1 MKKWMQKIVEQLDLD
16 WNSGENSNSAGR
28 PAQIDFSEEKATLL
42 FLLDVYSKH
51 IIDTESHPSRK
62 TRDTL
67 DQYSKEIINSEGER
81 LEKALFR
88 LRQFFSSYR
97 IEEYTFVQKT
107 FDDFRHIIWDFVDQ
121 LAEDVIQSRG
131 EEVQMSSHIKDL
143 RDAVES
149 NSIESLR
156 SQSRTFIDTYIELST
171 KRQDRREKRMDSIKN
186 NLFAVKKQLQQA
198 ETNLKVDHLTK
209 AFNRRSFDERMKQ
222 VHNMH
227 ALSQSPVSILALDID
242 FFKKINDN
250 YGHPMGDFVLQE
262 CVKLLKEVFPR
273 EADMVCR
280 VGGEEFMVILPD
292 YKLDSAIKKA
302 EQVLSRV
309 RKEVFLKDELRLTF
323 TLSIGVAELRDFE
336 TISDWIKRADAAL
349 YEAKQTGRN
358 KWMTCFELPK
368 ATKVA

>member
-1 MKKWMQKIVEQLDLD
+1 MQKIVEQLDLD
-16 WNSGENSNSAGR
+16 WNSNEKSQSGSSQPRIE
-28 PAQIDFSEEKATLL
+28 FTEEKATLL
-42 FLLDVYSKH
+42 FLIDIYSKH
-51 IIDTESHPSRK
+51 IIDTELHPSRK
-62 TRDTL
+62 TRETL
-67 DQYSKEIINSEGER
+67 DEYSKEIINSEGER

-131 EEVQMSSHIKDL
+131 EEAQMSTHVKDL

-156 SQSRTFIDTYIELST
+156 SQSRSFIDTYIELST
-171 KRQDRREKRMDSIKN
+171 KRQDRRERRMDSIKN
-186 NLFAVKKQLQQA
+186 NLFSVKKQLQQA
-198 ETNLKVDHLTK
+198 ETSLKLDHLTQ
-209 AFNRRSFDERMKQ
+209 AFNRRSFDEKMKQ

-227 ALSQSPVSILALDID
+227 QLSQNPASILALDID

-250 YGHPMGDFVLQE
+250 YGHPMGDFILQE
-262 CVKLLKEVFPR
+262 CVKLLKEVFTR

-280 VGGEEFMVILPD
+280 VGGEEFMIILPD

-309 RKEVFLKDELRLTF
+309 RKEVFIKDDLRLNF
-323 TLSIGVAELRDFE
+323 TLSIGVAEILEQE

-349 YEAKQTGRN
+349 YEAKQTGRD
-358 KWMTCFELPK
+358 KWMTCHKIPQSH
-368 ATKVA
+368 KVA